1 MKHFRACLCVLLI
14 TYGPT
19 GLSATSVSDVPVS
32 PELRESF
39 SIYGEPELIKI
50 TDRVY
55 LAFAFDWVNCLFV
68 IGDDGVIVIDTLFRV
83 ENAERALA
91 QLRKITDKPIVAVIY
106 SHGHPDHTGGV
117 RAFVPEETESEV
129 SIYASSAWPRYRRE
143 LASPLYPMMIRRP
156 LEQYGYP
163 LIPPGTERFEHVLG
177 PINPSARTGSYISP
191 NHNVSE
197 ATRVTLAGVE
207 MELVPIPSELDDE
220 LLVWIPGEDV
230 AYAADTM
237 AHVFPWLSS
246 PRNEPYRSPRGL
258 VRAKHIMLDWQAE
271 HLVLGHGP
279 AFHGADTVQ
288 KSLTIHRDAEQTLID
303 QTIAAVNMGKT
314 RDEAAELI
322 QLPPHLANEP
332 ILNDTYHRAS
342 VTIKGLYTRYSGWYG
357 DEALEMIQHSP
368 REEAK
373 RMILLAGG
381 ADQLLEKAQTAL
393 KDGDYPWAAQLATYL
408 ILVNQQDDAAKRV
421 KIEAFKSIAMH
432 THTISERNYLLS
444 GVLSLERGK
453 VMMPPFWYAHQSEMV
468 PTSEFIEFLGPR
480 LDLERSA
487 ERILKVNLAISDT
500 GENFR
505 LTVRRGVLARRQGQH
520 EEPDLT
526 LEMDRANLIAFAAKL
541 VSSEELLR
549 ENRIKSTGDADQF
562 LGLFN

>member
-1 MKHFRACLCVLLI
+1 MKHIRACLWVLLI
-14 TYGPT
+14 TCGST
-19 GLSATSVSDVPVS
+19 GFSATSVFDVPVS

-83 ENAERALA
+83 ENAEKALA
-91 QLRKITDKPIVAVIY
+91 QLRKITNKPIVAVIY

-117 RAFVPEETESEV
+117 RAFVPEGLESEV
-129 SIYASSAWPRYRRE
+129 SIYASSAWPRYRQE
-143 LASPLYPMMIRRP
+143 LASPLYPMMLRRP

-177 PINPSARTGSYISP
+177 PINPAARTGSYISP
-191 NHNVSE
+191 NRNISE
-197 ATRVTLAGVE
+197 VTRVTLAGIE

-220 LLVWIPGEDV
+220 LIVWIPGENV

-246 PRNEPYRSPRGL
+246 PRSEPYRSPRGL
-258 VRAKHIMLDWQAE
+258 VGAKHIMLDWHPE

-303 QTIAAVNMGKT
+303 QTIAAINLGKT
-314 RDEAAELI
+314 RDEAAGSI
-322 QLPPHLANEP
+322 RLPPHLANES
-332 ILNDTYHRAS
+332 IVNDAYHRAS
-342 VTIKGLYTRYSGWYG
+342 VMIKGLYTRYSGWYG
-357 DEALEMIQHSP
+357 NDALEMIQHSP

-373 RMILLAGG
+373 RMIHLAGG
-381 ADQLLEKAQTAL
+381 SDRLLEKAQSAL

-408 ILVNQQDDAAKRV
+408 MLVNQRDDAAKRV
-421 KIEAFKSIAMH
+421 KTEAFKSIASR

-444 GVLSLERGK
+444 AVLSLETGK
-453 VMMPPFWYAHQSEMV
+453 VMVPPFWYAHQSEMV

-480 LDLERSA
+480 LDLKRSA
-487 ERILKVNLAISDT
+487 ETMLKVNLAISDT

-505 LTVRRGVLARRQGQH
+505 LTVRQGVLARRKGQH
-520 EEPDLT
+520 EQPDLALT
-526 LEMDRANLIAFAAKL
+526 MDRPSLIAFTAKL
-541 VSSEELLR
+541 IPSEELLGKG
-549 ENRIKSTGDADQF
+549 RIKATGDVEQF
-562 LGLFN
+562 LELFN